1 MTIARPAGVVLFLQ
15 TALAVSLSAQNAPAP
30 TFDLSI
36 DNLMRGPE
44 LYGTPPDLV
53 RFSDDSR
60 WVYFRWRRPGADST
74 ARLYR
79 VAAGGGEPESLS
91 SIAADTLYPQ
101 PGAWSRDR
109 RRKAFAHRGDVWLWD
124 AATNRR
130 RRLTDTPAPEGNVQI
145 APDGRTV
152 WFVRDNNLFALA
164 LDEAL
169 LRQVTDV
176 RRGQA
181 PRPAARDSAG
191 QRGFLRGEQRR
202 LFEAIRRP
210 PQDPQ
215 NPFAPRP
222 AGDTTG
228 PRPLWLAETQTA
240 TGWNVSP
247 DGRWLLLT
255 VSERATGQ
263 RVQTMPR
270 WVTESGYLETV
281 DNRTKVGDEQA
292 ASRVAIVELL
302 TGRTTWVDPGLGR
315 RRASV
320 TGIGWSPSG
329 RYALVRGFAAD
340 YEDRWLWAVTP
351 ESAAVRELDRTHDS
365 AWVGQLSNPAGW
377 LEDRDIVW
385 FASER
390 TGWAHLYTADPAT
403 GQARPITPA
412 DQRFEV
418 RQISL
423 SPDGRRFYYH
433 SNQAH
438 FGEQHAYTIG
448 PDGGGAAQ
456 LTRSGG
462 REDVVVSPDERWLA
476 VLHSTANDPTELY
489 VMPNRAGAPWRQVT
503 ESTTEEFR
511 RYAWRVPELVT
522 ISARDGAAVPA
533 RVFRPRQ
540 PNGAGVIF
548 VHGAGYLQNAHRWW
562 SSYGR
567 EYLFHHLLAERGYA
581 VLDLDYRGSAG
592 LGRDWRTA
600 IYRHMGG
607 RDLDDQVDAARWM
620 TRQLGVDSARIGI
633 YGGSYGGF
641 ITLMAMFTTP
651 GVFRAGAALRPVT
664 DWAHYNHGYTAAILN
679 EPQDD
684 SVAYRRSS
692 PIYFA
697 EGLRGSLLI
706 AHGMVDD
713 NVNFQDAVRLAQ
725 RLIELRKENW
735 ELAVYPVEPH
745 GFRMAESWADEYKRI
760 FRLFEVNLRGNG
772 AASH

>member
-1 MTIARPAGVVLFLQ
+1 MRLARAAGVVLILEA
-15 TALAVSLSAQNAPAP
+15 ALAGSASAQNATA
-30 TFDLSI
+30 FDLSI

-53 RFSDDSR
+53 RFSDDAR
-60 WVYFRWRRPGADST
+60 WVYFRWRRPGADTTS
-74 ARLYR
+74 RFYR
-79 VAAGGGEPESLS
+79 VNAAGGEPEPLS
-91 SIAADTLYPQ
+91 AIAADTLYPQ

-130 RRLTDTPAPEGNVQI
+130 RRLTDTPAPEANVQI

-176 RRGQA
+176 RRGQP
-181 PRPAARDSAG
+181 PRPAARDTTG

-202 LFEAIRRP
+202 LFGALRRP
-210 PQDPQ
+210 PLDPQ
-215 NPFAPRP
+215 NPFAPRSP
-222 AGDTTG
+222 TDTTG
-228 PRPLWLAETQTA
+228 PRAIWLSETLTA
-240 TGWNVSP
+240 SGWDVSP

-255 VSERATGQ
+255 VGERAAGQ
-263 RVQTMPR
+263 RVQTLPR
-270 WVTESGYLETV
+270 WVTESGYIETV
-281 DNRTKVGDEQA
+281 DNRTKVGDEQSA
-292 ASRVAIVELL
+292 NRVAVVELL
-302 TGRTTWVDPGLGR
+302 TGRTTWVDPGLGQ
-315 RRASV
+315 RRASL
-320 TGIGWSPSG
+320 TGIGWSSSG
-329 RYALVRGFAAD
+329 RYALVRGAAAD

-351 ESAAVRELDRTHDS
+351 ESAAVRLLDRTHDS

-377 LEDRDIVW
+377 LQDRDVVW

-390 TGWAHLYTADPAT
+390 SGWAHLYTADAAT
-403 GQARPITPA
+403 GEVRAVTPA
-412 DQRFEV
+412 EQRFEV
-418 RQISL
+418 RLIAL
-423 SPDGRRFYYH
+423 SPDGRRFYFH
-433 SNQAH
+433 SNQTH
-438 FGEQHAYTIG
+438 FGEQHAYTVG
-448 PDGGGAAQ
+448 PDGAGAAQ
-456 LTRSGG
+456 LTRSSG

-476 VLHSTANDPTELY
+476 VLHSTANHPPELY
-489 VMPNRAGAPWRQVT
+489 VMPNRPGAAWRQVT

-511 RYAWRVPELVT
+511 RYAWRVPDLVT
-522 ISARDGAAVPA
+522 IPARDGAAVPA
-533 RVFRPRQ
+533 RMFRPAR
-540 PNGAGVIF
+540 PNGAAVIF

-562 SSYGR
+562 STYSR
-567 EYLFHHLLAERGYA
+567 EYLFHHLLAERGYV
-581 VLDLDYRGSAG
+581 VLDLDYRASAG

-607 RDLDDQVDAARWM
+607 QDLDDQVDAARWM

-697 EGLRGSLLI
+697 EGLRGNLLI

-713 NVNFQDAVRLAQ
+713 NVNFQDAVRLVQ

-745 GFRMAESWADEYKRI
+745 GIRMAESWADEYRRI
-760 FRLFEVNLRGNG
+760 FRLFEVNLRAETG
-772 AASH
+772 ASH